1 MASHPILAALR
12 KHKAG
17 TLLLGL
23 QIALTLAIVCNLIFI
38 VAVRVERL
46 HRPTGMNEQD
56 LFVVTQQYIGGPTG
70 GSPAALQKLDAMQVT
85 DLTALR
91 SAPDVVSATAVNAL
105 PLSEGNITDSI
116 ALKPAQPHGLGHVNL
131 YTGDAHTLQ
140 TWGLHLI
147 AGRNFSGLEIKHGE
161 SASQSEPAF
170 VIVTQALTEKLFPQ
184 GNALGRPIYLHGSNK
199 PSTIIGVV
207 ARMQGS
213 DPAATGSEAW
223 DSVLMPARGDAA
235 STMYAVRAKSGRMQA
250 AMREAR
256 KALFAANPLR
266 IIPPVRRYD
275 PEGIAPFSQWRRVSY
290 ALDKLSAQILIAIC
304 VILLVITGI
313 GMTGLTSFWVR
324 QRHKQIGIR
333 RALGARKIDILRYF
347 QLENLLIA
355 GGGCMAGAVLGIG
368 INLMLLRMFQT
379 DRMPLWY
386 VLVGVVVILALGQ
399 IAVFVPARRASNVP
413 PVIATRS
420 V

>member
-1 MASHPILAALR
+1 MTAHPILAALR

-17 TLLLGL
+17 TFLLGL

-38 VAVRVERL
+38 VAVRMQRL
-46 HRPTGMNEQD
+46 HRPTGMNEHD
-56 LFVVTQQYIGGPTG
+56 LFVVTQQYIDAPTSG
-70 GSPAALQKLDAMQVT
+70 DAAALQKLDAMQLA
-85 DLTALR
+85 DLAALR
-91 SAPDVVSATAVNAL
+91 SMPNIMSATTVTAL

-116 ALKPAQPHGLGHVNL
+116 ALKPGQPHGLGRINVF
-131 YTGDAHTLQ
+131 TGDAHTVQ
-140 TWGLHLI
+140 TLGLHLI
-147 AGRNFSGLEIKHGE
+147 AGRNFNSIEVAHGE
-161 SASQSEPAF
+161 SRLQSEPAL
-170 VIVTQALTEKLFPQ
+170 VIVTQALAEKLFPQ
-184 GNALGRPIYLHGSNK
+184 GSALGKPIYLGGSST
-199 PSTIIGVV
+199 PSVVIGVV

-213 DPAATGSEAW
+213 DSTTSGSEAW
-223 DSVLMPARGDAA
+223 DSVLMPARVAGT
-235 STMYAVRAKSGRMQA
+235 STMYAVRAKPGQLQA

-256 KALFAANPLR
+256 KALYAADPLR

-275 PEGIAPFSQWRRVSY
+275 PEGIAPFAQWRRVSY
-290 ALDKLSAQILIAIC
+290 TLDQLSAQVLIVIC

-333 RALGARKIDILRYF
+333 RALGARRIDILRYF
-347 QLENLLIA
+347 QAENLFIA
-355 GGGCMAGAVLGIG
+355 SGGCTVGVVLAIG

-386 VLVGVVVILALGQ
+386 VFVAVVMILALGQ
-399 IAVFVPARRASNVP
+399 IAVFAPARRASNVP
-413 PVIATRS
+413 PAVATRS